1 MRNYS
6 YEDYNAEIFF
16 IIDKANSLKEELDG
30 QANDS
35 ADIINFRYVFTIDEI
50 E

>member
-1 MRNYS
+1 MLVTKKKRILYL
-6 YEDYNAEIFF
+6 
-16 IIDKANSLKEELDG
+16 LKEELEG

-35 ADIINFRYVFTIDEI
+35 ADILNFRYVFTIDEI